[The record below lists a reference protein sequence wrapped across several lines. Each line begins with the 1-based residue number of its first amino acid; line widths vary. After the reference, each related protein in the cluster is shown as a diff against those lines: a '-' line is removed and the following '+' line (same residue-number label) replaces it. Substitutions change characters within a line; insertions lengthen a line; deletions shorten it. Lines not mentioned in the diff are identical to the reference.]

1 MRELERPIGQVYRRL
16 RVRRFLSALVWSL
29 AGTLLLA
36 AILMGVDR
44 LGYPVPGPDWLP
56 LAIAG
61 GASFLIASLVASF
74 SGPSRVD
81 AAVAIDREFGL
92 NERLGTALTLPTDLR
107 ETQAGRAVIA
117 DTIRHLKDLDVA
129 EKFPLGMPRR
139 AWLPLL
145 PAMVAA
151 GLVFAPTW
159 TTAILK
165 AKATETKIIDSEVI
179 SEKAK
184 MLVKKTAAKRQEMNK
199 EKFAE
204 TEKLLAQIE
213 KAAEELA
220 KAPPAAKDK
229 ALMELNKLTDAVQQ
243 RQKQVG
249 SPEQLA
255 KQLQQL
261 KDLTGGGPGEKFAKE
276 LSKGDFGKASLELKK
291 LQEKMASGKMTE
303 PEKKQLQ
310 AQLAEMKKQ
319 LNDVANMEQR
329 KKQLEDAKKNGGLSE
344 EQYKKEM
351 DKLNQQS
358 KQMDALKQLAEKL
371 EKVEQALDKGDIKKA
386 AEALGM
392 SKDQLSEMAEKMQEL
407 ETLDG
412 AMAELQEAKDGMTGE
427 GMNQLGEKLGMG
439 KGSRESRNRQG
450 LGKGR
455 GEGDRPEAKDDVN
468 TYQTQVKQQIG
479 KGKAVF
485 EQFVPPTGLRKGESK
500 IEMAGEVEAATAL
513 SAEALTNQ
521 KVPKDREKH
530 IRGYFDRISKGQ
542 E

>member
-1 MRELERPIGQVYRRL
+1 M
-16 RVRRFLSALVWSL
+16 ALVWSL
-29 AGTLLLA
+29 AGALVLA
-36 AILMGVDR
+36 AIAVGVNR
-44 LGYPVPGPDWLP
+44 LGYPVPGPDWAP
-56 LAIAG
+56 LAVAG
-61 GASFLIASLVASF
+61 GVAVVIAMFVACLG
-74 SGPSRVD
+74 GPTRVD

-92 NERLGTALTLPTDLR
+92 NERLGTAMTLPSDLR
-107 ETQAGRAVIA
+107 ATPAGQAVLA
-117 DTIRHLKDLDVA
+117 DTIRHLKDLEVS
-129 EKFPLGMPRR
+129 EKFPVGIPRR
-139 AWLPLL
+139 AWVPLL
-145 PAMVAA
+145 PALVAG
-151 GLVFAPTW
+151 GLIFAPTL
-159 TTAILK
+159 TTNILK
-165 AKATETKIIDSEVI
+165 AKTAEINKLDAEIVSEQA
-179 SEKAK
+179 KA
-184 MLVKKTAAKRQEMNK
+184 LVKKTAAKRQEMDK

-204 TEKLLAQIE
+204 TEKILAQIE

-220 KAPPAAKDK
+220 KAPPAAKAQ
-229 ALMELNKLTDAVQQ
+229 ALMQLNKLTDAIQE

-249 SPEQLA
+249 TPEQIA

-261 KDLTGGGPGEKFAKE
+261 KDIAGGGPGEKFAKE
-276 LSKGDFGKASLELKK
+276 LSKGDFGKAAIELKK
-291 LQEKMASGKMTE
+291 LQEKMASGKMSE

-310 AQLAEMKKQ
+310 QQLAEMKKQ

-329 KKQLEDAKKNGGLSE
+329 KKQLDEAKKNGGLSE

-351 DKLNQQS
+351 DKLAQQS
-358 KQMDALKQLAEKL
+358 KQMAALKDLASKL
-371 EKVEQALDKGDIKKA
+371 EKAEKEMAKGDMKKA

-392 SKDQLSEMAEKMQEL
+392 TKDQLTEMADKMQEM
-407 ETLDG
+407 EALDG

-439 KGSRESRNRQG
+439 KGSRESRGRG

-455 GEGDRPEAKDDVN
+455 GEGDRPEAKDNVN

-485 EQFVPPTGLRKGESK
+485 EQFVPPTGIRKGESK
-500 IEMAGEVEAATAL
+500 IEMAAEVEAATAL